1 MRPYKIKEATDSP
14 KPYPSPICHLYN
26 ACQFLQNF
34 ATDDPEAQ
42 LIFDTERA
50 LRSRSLRDRFL
61 VMHVGWRDDYR
72 IYGCAIQLDLID
84 GKVWIQNNSTE
95 VFVDRELIKRDIDA
109 KDIVL
114 GFRSPSIR
122 EKLISNH

>member
-1 MRPYKIKEATDSP
+1 MDRINKYRQI
-14 KPYPSPICHLYN
+14 I
-26 ACQFLQNF
+26 CQFLQDF

-61 VMHVGWRDDYR
+61 VMHVGWRNDYR
-72 IYGCAIQLDLID
+72 IYGCAIQLDLIE
-84 GKVWIQNNSTE
+84 GQVWIQNNSTE
-95 VFVDRELIKRDIDA
+95 VYVDHELIQRGIEA

-122 EKLISNH
+122 DKLALAWQNDK

>member
-1 MRPYKIKEATDSP
+1 MDKMNEYRRIV
-14 KPYPSPICHLYN
+14 
-26 ACQFLQNF
+26 CQFLQDF

-42 LIFDTERA
+42 LIFDSE
-50 LRSRSLRDRFL
+50 RDRFL
-61 VMHVGWRDDYR
+61 VMHVGWRHDYR

-95 VFVDRELIKRDIDA
+95 VYVDRKLIERGIDT

-114 GFRSPSIR
+114 GFRSPSVR
-122 EKLISNH
+122 EKLASILQNK

>member
-1 MRPYKIKEATDSP
+1 MDRVNKYRQI
-14 KPYPSPICHLYN
+14 I
-26 ACQFLQNF
+26 CQFLQDF
-34 ATDDPEAQ
+34 ANDDPEAQ
-42 LIFDTERA
+42 LIFDAE
-50 LRSRSLRDRFL
+50 RDRFL
-61 VMHVGWRDDYR
+61 VMHVGWRNDYR

-95 VFVDRELIKRDIDA
+95 VYVDRELIKRGVDA

-122 EKLISNH
+122 EKLASALQNN

>member
-1 MRPYKIKEATDSP
+1 MDRLNKYRQI
-14 KPYPSPICHLYN
+14 I
-26 ACQFLQNF
+26 CQFLQDF

-42 LIFDTERA
+42 LIFDPE
-50 LRSRSLRDRFL
+50 RDRFL
-61 VMHVGWRDDYR
+61 VMHVGWRNDYR

-95 VFVDRELIKRDIDA
+95 VYVDRELITRGIEA

-114 GFRSPSIR
+114 GFRSPNIR
-122 EKLISNH
+122 EKIAAALQNY